1 MTARLDLFEEGG
13 HGVGNLIPTR
23 VQHGFPGAQW
33 PKLLLD
39 WLNTLKDPP

>member
-1 MTARLDLFEEGG
+1 MFEEGG

-23 VQHGFPGAQW
+23 VKHGFPGAQW

-39 WLNTLKDPP
+39 WLKTL